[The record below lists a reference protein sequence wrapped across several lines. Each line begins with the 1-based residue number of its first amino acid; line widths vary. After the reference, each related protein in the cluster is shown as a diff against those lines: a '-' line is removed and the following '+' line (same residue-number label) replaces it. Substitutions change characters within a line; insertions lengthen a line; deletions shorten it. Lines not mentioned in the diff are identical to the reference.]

1 MRFHP
6 KYNLK
11 YDLKPICH
19 YINLCFVVFFTAPF
33 ILYILTIIAV
43 FYNFLNENLKIN
55 YLFSLLGIDKHH
67 KDILKLIEFFVSDL
81 NIIFPY
87 YFVVFISFL
96 YPVFTILIPI
106 YLIYW
111 LFSTTKYILLK
122 VIKERNGN

>member
-1 MRFHP
+1 MKFHP
-6 KYNLK
+6 KYN
-11 YDLKPICH
+11 LKPICH

-43 FYNFLNENLKIN
+43 LYNFLNEILKIN
-55 YLFSLLGIDKHH
+55 YLFSWLGINKHH
-67 KDILKLIEFFVSDL
+67 KDILKFMGVFVSDL
-81 NIIFPY
+81 DIIFPY

-111 LFSTTKYILLK
+111 LFSTTKDI
-122 VIKERNGN
+122 IKSN